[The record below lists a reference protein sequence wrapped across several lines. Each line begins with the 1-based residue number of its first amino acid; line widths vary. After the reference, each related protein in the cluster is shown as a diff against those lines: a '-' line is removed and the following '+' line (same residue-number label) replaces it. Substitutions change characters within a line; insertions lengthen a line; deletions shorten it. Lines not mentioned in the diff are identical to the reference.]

1 MEFNPWNLIKSDKTK
16 CGTTLYVLANL
27 LNSIAILFSPILPD
41 GMKKIKE
48 ALGNNDLYWNN
59 AGKLSIK
66 PGSDWN
72 NAGKLSIKPGS
83 EFGNP
88 GILYKKIDDKT
99 IRREEAKLM
108 DENKTNETDMKN
120 KEKNTEKNKTI
131 RREEDKLMDENKTN
145 ETDMKNKEK
154 NTEKKEY
161 VKIDDVL
168 KLGLKVAE
176 ILEAERVE
184 NTDKLIKM
192 KIKIGEE
199 ERQIIVILRMR
210 L

>member
-1 MEFNPWNLIKSDKTK
+1 
-16 CGTTLYVLANL
+16 
-27 LNSIAILFSPILPD
+27 
-41 GMKKIKE
+41 
-48 ALGNNDLYWNN
+48 
-59 AGKLSIK
+59 
-66 PGSDWN
+66 
-72 NAGKLSIKPGS
+72 
-83 EFGNP
+83 
-88 GILYKKIDDKT
+88 LYKKIDD
-99 IRREEAKLM
+99 
-108 DENKTNETDMKN
+108 
-120 KEKNTEKNKTI
+120 KTI

-199 ERQIIVILRMR
+199 ERQIIAGIAMSYSPDEIIGKKIVVVSNMKPAKIRGIESNGMLLAASNGDSLSLITVDREIDSGSSIK
-210 L
+210 